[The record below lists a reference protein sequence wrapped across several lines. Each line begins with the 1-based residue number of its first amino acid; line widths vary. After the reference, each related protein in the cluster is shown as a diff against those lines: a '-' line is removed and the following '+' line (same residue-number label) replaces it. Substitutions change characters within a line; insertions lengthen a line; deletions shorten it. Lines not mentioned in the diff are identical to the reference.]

1 MLPPPRKVP
10 FHENIPDVQLSHD
23 PSRIVQLA
31 QGKQDVPEDPHGDSG
46 RRYRTA
52 PSGAGASLLPAQI
65 PEGMLRAAG
74 PGTLLHQRPQREAR
88 LCGHAVHFQKDTER
102 SLPFRAVRQAERADI
117 QGLFFRYDAPD
128 TAAKLPI
135 YLLFPLCLM
144 AQPDIEPAPPH
155 LLCGVLL
162 PAIQHRRTVMPHPM
176 AREELL
182 HHDDPAGIP
191 VECFV
196 EQGVPVFCKG

>member
-1 MLPPPRKVP
+1 
-10 FHENIPDVQLSHD
+10 
-23 PSRIVQLA
+23 
-31 QGKQDVPEDPHGDSG
+31 
-46 RRYRTA
+46 
-52 PSGAGASLLPAQI
+52 
-65 PEGMLRAAG
+65 MLRAAG